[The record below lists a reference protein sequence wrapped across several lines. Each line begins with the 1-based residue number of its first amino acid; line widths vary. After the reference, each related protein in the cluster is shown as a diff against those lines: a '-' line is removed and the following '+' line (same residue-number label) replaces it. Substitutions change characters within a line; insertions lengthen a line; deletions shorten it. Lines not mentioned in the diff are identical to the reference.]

1 MASKAIANATADPV
15 RSITTPFCSFPRA
28 ARDEQNCRSA
38 LPSGSYDPTVSRFP
52 EPSDPNDWQP
62 ATSRPG
68 ELYTVEGRIRAG
80 AAFARGAHN
89 KDPRLKEYRRS
100 MRRAALVFVCIA
112 TGAGVLVAIITAVL

>member
-1 MASKAIANATADPV
+1 M
-15 RSITTPFCSFPRA
+15 
-28 ARDEQNCRSA
+28 
-38 LPSGSYDPTVSRFP
+38 SRFP